1 MIGTENVDR
10 GQLMACLA
18 GPSVSNPRRFE
29 FGRKRSDEAREETGF
44 EGGAE
49 FAINCWLFPQG
60 AHPSVRQCNVG
71 GKGVKRSA
79 KRGRKDVSDCDRGA

>member
-44 EGGAE
+44 EVGEE

-60 AHPSVRQCNVG
+60 AHPSVRQRRR
-71 GKGVKRSA
+71 KRRQK
-79 KRGRKDVSDCDRGA
+79 KRQKRKEGRQ